1 MGERNQKSF
10 GRKKCWGSDSRH
22 RYFFGTKAVA
32 GTLSFPLDLIPLPTK
47 NKGSQIGYEEQKRGK
62 QDAFG
67 KTRERNGRR
76 KRMKLKRT
84 PTANGTGCR
93 E

>member
-1 MGERNQKSF
+1 ML
-10 GRKKCWGSDSRH
+10 GRHDDIVI
-22 RYFFGTKAVA
+22 FFRAKAVA
-32 GTLSFPLDLIPLPTK
+32 GTLSFPLTLINLPSK
-47 NKGSQIGYEEQKRGK
+47 NKGSLIGYGQQKRGK

-67 KTRERNGRR
+67 KTWERNGRR